1 MDARREEGR
10 WIEHV
15 VDSRFSVRFEVCG
28 AHSFRFDCSSWRE
41 FVRSWISSA
50 NQLIRNCSTSVRH
63 PFFNEFL
70 APFLE
75 AILRSRSSFDFSYG
89 QIEWKLIHIYIYRLS
104 TALGFLYFLIFILE
118 RLFSNEYDSNPLI
131 LPIFWIISKLLNNLN
146 LLLFQLL
153 KKNNIKISS
162 PIIFHS

>member
-75 AILRSRSSFDFSYG
+75 AILRSSFDFSYG
-89 QIEWKLIHIYIYRLS
+89 QIEWKLIHIYIDWAQRLDFS
-104 TALGFLYFLIFILE
+104 TSWFLFLSFFERIWFKSSDFTYFL
-118 RLFSNEYDSNPLI
+118 NY
-131 LPIFWIISKLLNNLN
+131 
-146 LLLFQLL
+146 
-153 KKNNIKISS
+153 IKIIKQLKLAFI
-162 PIIFHS
+162 PTT

>member
-63 PFFNEFL
+63 PFFNEFF

-75 AILRSRSSFDFSYG
+75 AILRSSFDFSYG
-89 QIEWKLIHIYIYRLS
+89 QIEWKLIHIYIDWAQRLDFS
-104 TALGFLYFLIFILE
+104 TSWFLFLSFFERIWFKSSDFTYFL
-118 RLFSNEYDSNPLI
+118 NY
-131 LPIFWIISKLLNNLN
+131 
-146 LLLFQLL
+146 
-153 KKNNIKISS
+153 IKIIKQLKLAFI
-162 PIIFHS
+162 PTT

>member
-1 MDARREEGR
+1 MDVRREEGR

-89 QIEWKLIHIYIYRLS
+89 QIEWKLIHIYISIEHSAWISLLLDFYS
-104 TALGFLYFLIFILE
+104 C
-118 RLFSNEYDSNPLI
+118 LFSNEYDSNLLI
-131 LPIFWIISKLLNNLN
+131 LPIFWTISKLLNNLN

>member
-50 NQLIRNCSTSVRH
+50 NQFRNCSTSVRH

-75 AILRSRSSFDFSYG
+75 AILRSSFDFSYG
-89 QIEWKLIHIYIYRLS
+89 QIEWKLIHIYIDWAQRLDFS
-104 TALGFLYFLIFILE
+104 TSWFLFLSFFERIWFKSSDFTYFL
-118 RLFSNEYDSNPLI
+118 NY
-131 LPIFWIISKLLNNLN
+131 
-146 LLLFQLL
+146 
-153 KKNNIKISS
+153 IKIIKQLKLAFI
-162 PIIFHS
+162 PTT